1 MEENLAKTKLFLLTG
16 EEIGLKEDFIR
27 KIKNKLNLEVVHLWG
42 DEVSADQ
49 ILRYIYQIPLFSKDQ
64 LILVHSWELQKDK
77 EKKLLVEG
85 MERYKDGVNLLV
97 LLFNSPLFRLPQFI
111 KDGLEKKGLILD
123 FSTPNEEELRM
134 YIEEK
139 IKEQGYKIE
148 EEAKDLITYLLSDTG
163 ILYLNQELEKLFLC
177 LKKGELISNSKVK
190 ELLFPTFAKISTIIK
205 LFEKKRYGDIL
216 SIFPR
221 KYEPTAILFYLSK
234 EINRLYQKKY
244 YLSSKEEKFLEKLVI
259 FAYITDFLLK
269 SYPDVKLKDLILEYY
284 FLLKANMLHS
294 GELP

>member
-205 LFEKKRYGDIL
+205 LFEKKRYDDIL

-221 KYEPTAILFYLSK
+221 NYEPTAILFYLSK